1 MEEYKHK
8 KRFCLDFKKYLE
20 EYHDLYVQSQ
30 TLLLADVFENFQN
43 RYLEIYELD
52 PVRFLTALRL
62 AWQAA
67 LKKTTVKLNL
77 ITGINILLMVEK
89 CTRGGICH
97 AIHWHVK
104 TNSKYM
110 KGYDKNTI
118 FHILSIGMWMIY
130 WDGDYVAY
138 KWF

>member
-8 KRFCLDFKKYLE
+8 KRFCLDFKKYL

-97 AIHWHVK
+97 AIH
-104 TNSKYM
+104 
-110 KGYDKNTI
+110 
-118 FHILSIGMWMIY
+118 
-130 WDGDYVAY
+130 
-138 KWF
+138 